1 MQTSERVTSAWLR
14 TSYINVIKINEIL
27 YRYISYANRNFS
39 GVFPTF
45 AEKVR
50 EVAIVSMLYWSL
62 YWILFYLI
70 KESVHCQSSCIL
82 PLSVQ

>member
-50 EVAIVSMLYWSL
+50 EVADCFYALLES
-62 YWILFYLI
+62 ILN
-70 KESVHCQSSCIL
+70 SVL
-82 PLSVQ
+82 PN

>member
-27 YRYISYANRNFS
+27 YRYISYAIRNFS

-45 AEKVR
+45 AEKVQ

-62 YWILFYLI
+62 YWILF
-70 KESVHCQSSCIL
+70 L
-82 PLSVQ
+82 PN

>member
-27 YRYISYANRNFS
+27 YRHISYANRNFS
-39 GVFPTF
+39 GVFPTSV
-45 AEKVR
+45 EKVR

-62 YWILFYLI
+62 YWIRFYLI